1 MSTCEDSAF
10 FTASLEEDADQT
22 LVSADG
28 ISAGTSG
35 AWDSGDSAAPDL
47 SSKSDMINGNKSD
60 AGDSNNK
67 SDIINGN
74 KSDAGDSINKSDIIN
89 GNKSDAG
96 DSINKSDI
104 INGNKCDA
112 GDSINKSNI
121 INGNKSDA
129 GDSNNKSDIINGN
142 KSDAGDS
149 NNKSDIINGNKSDA
163 GDSNNKSD
171 IINGNKSDAGD
182 SNNKSDIINGNKSDA
197 GDSNNKS
204 DIINGNKS
212 DAGDSNNKS
221 DTNNSKNKSNLSSSS
236 KSGKSSS
243 NKSNTSNGSN
253 KSNLGSS
260 SKPEVNH
267 SKKADVNGV
276 SRSGSSSLARKK
288 DAASVSN
295 ERVKKKP
302 PLRVVQSRFKAAAA
316 AAKNNSGNSS
326 SGSRNGS
333 NNSSSLGSPSSRNGC
348 LNTTLVGGS
357 STFVAGNKG
366 PTKGRPVRASM
377 APAASGPIS
386 RSTVNIAKT
395 GVLPSRATNKSS
407 PRTQVSQSATNI
419 ASHGPTGMTR
429 PSKPMAVRAN
439 RHKLHSTVL
448 NATVLGDKT
457 HKEDSSNVFSTTL
470 VGGMAP
476 GGRNLDLTCVTLPE
490 LPDISAI
497 RLDSVSN
504 ENRSG
509 DTTVLSSVSEKDSTQ
524 DSNDC
529 SMHEVTAEELELEYL
544 RYMQWTQ
551 VNLSSKSVFQDQIKD
566 AETQIMFLEQLISEK
581 QKELS
586 ERRQMTE
593 IVVHHQHVAEA
604 RQNQTELL
612 QRLID
617 ALPASEE
624 AMQTMSRELEKSLH
638 QVKMDNLYVPE
649 NHKQYRD
656 QLSDALTDQV
666 SLLKDLESLL
676 DTRSNHLQSTISL
689 LGELQNTTHRIQQCE
704 NEVHKAARLS
714 VQEASLQ
721 IGATQTQGNGTS
733 SHDDDSFN
741 LVISA

>member
-1 MSTCEDSAF
+1 MSSCEDSSLRA
-10 FTASLEEDADQT
+10 ASPEEDADQT
-22 LVSADG
+22 LISADG

-35 AWDSGDSAAPDL
+35 AWDSGDSAAADL
-47 SSKSDMINGNKSD
+47 SNKSDIVNGNKSDAGDGNKSNISNSNKSDAGDSNNKSNISNGNKSDAGDSNKFDISNSNKSDAGDGNNKSNISNGNKSD

-67 SDIINGN
+67 SATNT
-74 KSDAGDSINKSDIIN
+74 
-89 GNKSDAG
+89 
-96 DSINKSDI
+96 
-104 INGNKCDA
+104 
-112 GDSINKSNI
+112 SN
-121 INGNKSDA
+121 
-129 GDSNNKSDIINGN
+129 
-142 KSDAGDS
+142 
-149 NNKSDIINGNKSDA
+149 
-163 GDSNNKSD
+163 
-171 IINGNKSDAGD
+171 
-182 SNNKSDIINGNKSDA
+182 
-197 GDSNNKS
+197 
-204 DIINGNKS
+204 
-212 DAGDSNNKS
+212 
-221 DTNNSKNKSNLSSSS
+221 NKSNLSSSS
-236 KSGKSSS
+236 KSGISSS
-243 NKSNTSNGSN
+243 NNKSNTSNGSS
-253 KSNLGSS
+253 KSNLSSSNKAEASS
-260 SKPEVNH
+260 SKK
-267 SKKADVNGV
+267 SDVNGV
-276 SRSGSSSLARKK
+276 GKSGSSSLAKK
-288 DAASVSN
+288 KEAASISN

-326 SGSRNGS
+326 GSRNGS
-333 NNSSSLGSPSSRNGC
+333 NNNSSLGSPSSRSGC

-357 STFVAGNKG
+357 TTSLAGTKG

-395 GVLPSRATNKSS
+395 GVLPSRAPNKSS
-407 PRTQVSQSATNI
+407 PRTQVSQSATNL

-439 RHKLHSTVL
+439 KHKLHSTVL

-509 DTTVLSSVSEKDSTQ
+509 DATVLSVVSEKDSTQ

-544 RYMQWTQ
+544 RYMQWAQ
-551 VNLSSKSVFQDQIKD
+551 VNLSSKSVFLDQIKD

-581 QKELS
+581 QNELS

-593 IVVHHQHVAEA
+593 LVVHHQHVAEA

-612 QRLID
+612 QSLID

-666 SLLKDLESLL
+666 SLLKDLEGLL

-721 IGATQTQGNGTS
+721 IGAKQTQENGTS

>member
-1 MSTCEDSAF
+1 MSTCEDSAVLA
-10 FTASLEEDADQT
+10 TSSEEDADQT

-35 AWDSGDSAAPDL
+35 AWDTGDSAAPDL
-47 SSKSDMINGNKSD
+47 SSKSDVINGNKSD
-60 AGDSNNK
+60 VGDSSNK
-67 SDIINGN
+67 SDVINGN
-74 KSDAGDSINKSDIIN
+74 KSDVS
-89 GNKSDAG
+89 
-96 DSINKSDI
+96 
-104 INGNKCDA
+104 
-112 GDSINKSNI
+112 
-121 INGNKSDA
+121 
-129 GDSNNKSDIINGN
+129 
-142 KSDAGDS
+142 
-149 NNKSDIINGNKSDA
+149 
-163 GDSNNKSD
+163 
-171 IINGNKSDAGD
+171 
-182 SNNKSDIINGNKSDA
+182 
-197 GDSNNKS
+197 
-204 DIINGNKS
+204 
-212 DAGDSNNKS
+212 DSNNKS
-221 DTNNSKNKSNLSSSS
+221 DTNSGSKKSNLSSSS
-236 KSGKSSS
+236 KSGASSS
-243 NKSNTSNGSN
+243 NKSNTSNGS
-253 KSNLGSS
+253 SRPNLS
-260 SKPEVNH
+260 SK
-267 SKKADVNGV
+267 SKADVNGTNK
-276 SRSGSSSLARKK
+276 SGSSSLAKK
-288 DAASVSN
+288 KEAASV
-295 ERVKKKP
+295 RVKKKP
-302 PLRVVQSRFKAAAA
+302 PLQVVQSRFKAAAA
-316 AAKNNSGNSS
+316 AAKKNSGNSS

-333 NNSSSLGSPSSRNGC
+333 NNSSSLGSPGSRNGC

-357 STFVAGNKG
+357 STSVAGNKG

-377 APAASGPIS
+377 APTASGPIS

-407 PRTQVSQSATNI
+407 PRTQVSQSATNL
-419 ASHGPTGMTR
+419 ASHGSTGMTR

-439 RHKLHSTVL
+439 KHKLHSTVL

-476 GGRNLDLTCVTLPE
+476 GGRNLDLTCATLPE

-497 RLDSVSN
+497 RLDSVGH

-544 RYMQWTQ
+544 RYMQWAQ
-551 VNLSSKSVFQDQIKD
+551 VNLCSKSVFLDQIKD
-566 AETQIMFLEQLISEK
+566 AETQIMFLEELISEK
-581 QKELS
+581 QNELS

-593 IVVHHQHVAEA
+593 LVVHHQHVAEA
-604 RQNQTELL
+604 RQNQTKLL
-612 QRLID
+612 QSLID

-624 AMQTMSRELEKSLH
+624 GMQTMSRELEKSLH

-656 QLSDALTDQV
+656 QLSDSLTNQV
-666 SLLKDLESLL
+666 SLLRDLESLL

-689 LGELQNTTHRIQQCE
+689 LGELQSTTHRIQQCE

-721 IGATQTQGNGTS
+721 IGAKQTQENGTV
-733 SHDDDSFN
+733 SHGDDSFN